1 MKNRLEPKDE
11 NFVKE
16 ETQFEEKKVEAT
28 PKKYVIVVDNLA
40 LRISPNGE
48 KIGIAPAGNTLIT
61 EVKDG
66 FGRLA
71 DGSGW
76 VSMQYVRKRD

>member
-1 MKNRLEPKDE
+1 MKNRLEPKNE
-11 NFVKE
+11 EFVKE
-16 ETQFEEKKVEAT
+16 EVVEEKKVEVT
-28 PKKYVIVVDNLA
+28 PKKYVIIVENLA
-40 LRISPNGE
+40 LRMSPNGE
-48 KIGIAPAGNTLIT
+48 RIGIAPAGNTLIT

-76 VSMQYVRKRD
+76 VSMQYVRKID

>member
-16 ETQFEEKKVEAT
+16 EVVEEKKVEVT
-28 PKKYVIVVDNLA
+28 PKKYVITVENLA
-40 LRISPNGE
+40 LRMSPNGE
-48 KIGIAPAGNTLIT
+48 RIGIASAGNTLIT
-61 EVKDG
+61 EIKDG

-76 VSMQYVRKRD
+76 VSMQYVRKID